1 MNTQQII
8 NEKQSMYINGQDAA
22 LKKIAAPES
31 AVTAKPEEKD
41 VDREELQASVF
52 GDVLGVSKDGDT
64 VTAQK
69 EAVESATD
77 GLVYKREA
85 SVKESEPLK
94 STDRIHVAHKE
105 IDDEK
110 QISAQE
116 VKSDL
121 LKATGDVKKA
131 MSVMKA
137 DTSVNVEK
145 LTSTA
150 SETAA
155 NVKDEAIDKA
165 RKELIDVYG
174 QDVEGKILPGPEK
187 EDIGNKFLKDKSAS
201 QIQTLFEKG
210 KISKNAYDREVERR
224 EQLTGENAYET
235 PDSVKKM
242 REKEIPN
249 VEREVK
255 KEMAPDAEQ
264 SREKQIEEIHG
275 KQEKNAMFSEKM
287 GALAEKEENVSIKG
301 EALEKAL
308 ENDRADIVAQIFNRN

>member
-22 LKKIAAPES
+22 FKKIAAPES

-77 GLVYKREA
+77 GLVYKRE
-85 SVKESEPLK
+85 V
-94 STDRIHVAHKE
+94 
-105 IDDEK
+105 
-110 QISAQE
+110 
-116 VKSDL
+116 
-121 LKATGDVKKA
+121 
-131 MSVMKA
+131 
-137 DTSVNVEK
+137 
-145 LTSTA
+145 
-150 SETAA
+150 
-155 NVKDEAIDKA
+155 IDKA